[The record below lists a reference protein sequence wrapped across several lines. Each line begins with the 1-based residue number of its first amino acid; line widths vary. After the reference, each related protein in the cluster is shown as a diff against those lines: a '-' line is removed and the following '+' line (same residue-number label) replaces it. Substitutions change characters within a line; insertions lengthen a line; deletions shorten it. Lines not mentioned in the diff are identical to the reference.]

1 MQPIN
6 KVLNRIRWDREFG
19 DALFEIGFYDRMV
32 ASIIRRPLVDL
43 IFEPGNKEFFLL
55 MDKEGVYQRI
65 PLHRVREVYRN
76 GNLIWQR
83 PEASETI
90 R

>member
-1 MQPIN
+1 MQPID
-6 KVLNRIRWDREFG
+6 KVLNRIKWDREFG
-19 DALFEIGFYDRMV
+19 DALFEVGYYDRMA

-43 IFEPGNKEFFLL
+43 LFEPGNKEFFLL
-55 MDKEGVYQRI
+55 MDEKGVYQRI

-76 GNLIWQR
+76 GELLWQR
-83 PEASETI
+83 PGVSETI